1 MLALLTFVTLEASG
15 SAAASGATVVADA
28 PPGGTPVSARGAPA
42 GMERVAATVKS
53 VDLKGGTLDL
63 VTGVGLALRIHRVH
77 LPTPLRVKGAAPE
90 SAAVVLTRGCI
101 VRVECHFTTT
111 GTYASTVE
119 LLRAAPAA
127 VKP

>member
-1 MLALLTFVTLEASG
+1 
-15 SAAASGATVVADA
+15 
-28 PPGGTPVSARGAPA
+28 
-42 GMERVAATVKS
+42 MEQFAATVTS

-77 LPTPLRVKGAAPE
+77 LPSPLRVKGAAPE
-90 SAAVVLTRGCI
+90 SAAAVLSRGCI
-101 VRVECHFTTT
+101 VRVECHLTTT

-119 LLRAAPAA
+119 LLQAAPRG